1 MPRINKKLKGGNAT
15 SMPIEY
21 YGGNSGRFSDNAFPN
36 PGKSAYGEYMP
47 QSFGTPNADNTTGPN
62 LAVYPNNTNALTGG
76 QRKRKKKSLRKKSN
90 VRRLSKKV
98 KKTKKVKRSKRSKG
112 SKRR

>member
-1 MPRINKKLKGGNAT
+1 
-15 SMPIEY
+15 MPIEY
-21 YGGNSGRFSDNAFPN
+21 YGGNSGRFSDNAFSN

-76 QRKRKKKSLRKKSN
+76 RRKRRSLRKKRKSK
-90 VRRLSKKV
+90 RLSR
-98 KKTKKVKRSKRSKG
+98 KVKRNKGNKRNKRS
-112 SKRR
+112 RRR